1 LAVPRATGYADLDME
16 TQQPIGVVHFGLGP
30 IGLAV
35 AALVAD
41 RPWLRS
47 VAAVDVSPEL
57 RGRPLA
63 ELTGRSASGASP
75 VVRDALHPAAGARVA
90 LHCTG
95 SSLDRVAPQLAEL
108 AAAGLNVVSTTEE
121 LSYPWQ
127 AHPDAAAAV
136 EEAARRAGVTVL
148 GTGIN
153 PGFAMDYLPMAL
165 SAVAQRVDRIEVHRV
180 QDAGIRR
187 LPLQR
192 KVGAGM
198 EPDAFRAA
206 VAEGRLGHVGLP
218 ESAHML
224 AAAFGWALTAVEER
238 IEPVC
243 AEAPTPTSDGVVGVG
258 QVLGLH
264 QTVVGRAGDRV
275 VVSLTL
281 DMAIGIGPTRDHVRL
296 HGQPDLELEVPG
308 GLHGDL
314 ATAAIVVNAIPR
326 VLAAPP
332 GLVTMADLAPPV
344 PGPPR

>member
-1 LAVPRATGYADLDME
+1 MDGT
-16 TQQPIGVVHFGLGP
+16 PIGVVHFGLGP

-35 AALVAD
+35 AALVSE

-47 VAAVDVSPEL
+47 VAAVDVSTDL
-57 RGRPLA
+57 QGRSLA
-63 ELTGRSASGASP
+63 QAAGLTGGEAGGGTGASP
-75 VVRDALHPAAGARVA
+75 LVRGAYQPAPEARVA

-95 SSLDRVAPQLAEL
+95 SSLERVAPQILEL
-108 AAAGLNVVSTTEE
+108 VAAGLHLISTTEE
-121 LSYPWQ
+121 LSYPRES
-127 AHPDAAAAV
+127 HPAVAATIDD
-136 EEAARRAGVTVL
+136 AARRAGVTVL

-153 PGFAMDYLPMAL
+153 PGFAMDYLPVAL
-165 SAVAQRVDRIEVHRV
+165 SAVSQRVDRVDVHRV
-180 QDAGIRR
+180 QDAGTRR

-206 VAEGRLGHVGLP
+206 VAEGRLGHVGLA

-224 AAAFGWALTAVEER
+224 AAAFGWRLTGVEER

-243 AEAPTPTSDGVVGVG
+243 AEAATPTAQGVVRPG

-264 QTVVGRAGDRV
+264 QTAVARAGGEV
-275 VVSLTL
+275 VISLTL
-281 DMAIGIGPTRDHVRL
+281 DMAVGIGPTRDHVRL
-296 HGQPDLELEVPG
+296 SGVPDLELEVPG

-332 GLVTMADLAPPV
+332 GLVTMVDLPP
-344 PGPPR
+344 PTSGPPR